1 MKNKKIF
8 VLIFILF
15 MIVFPYFNKIYVFAD
30 DNNAFL
36 GGLFGVFGNIFDL
49 KKIFTE
55 ALAGFFV
62 FIFQIIHSI
71 LWFLNWLL
79 SVIVDIVSNLDPFY
93 KVNNQNPPVK
103 AIWSVL
109 VYFSY
114 IIIVFSA
121 LLAAYEWLFG
131 NDVSAKRLIFNLIIV
146 ALIINFTYVLA
157 EAAFEIV
164 KKIEDGL
171 VGKSIQ
177 DVSNSDKKIGIGT
190 FVMNSLW
197 QFDLYGELKKIF
209 PSQGENWIEKLK
221 KISVSILLGGTVS
234 LLFPS
239 IAPFAILGTL
249 GSIMLNSYNLD
260 PNQWLGEVFT
270 SIFIVLTD
278 MVMFIILFVLA
289 VLYVMRYIIIIFLV
303 GISSIAVASLA
314 FPRFEKIEALRNIA
328 SRFNFFD
335 TWLNEFV
342 RWLLVIPIFV
352 ILVILGNTLKEN
364 TLGQIQLDQINQS
377 LNTIIQF
384 VIVLALLSGWYIM
397 SLIVA
402 NQLSGRV
409 GAVASATAT
418 GFLAGIGGL
427 AAAGIGL
434 GASRLFAPAISKMGK
449 FLENTGDK
457 LVSMGG
463 PGFFG
468 NMAFKLGTNMKQIG
482 KQYSELPY
490 KGDIEASKAAFNK
503 LLLRKSELEEQLK
516 IETDEKKKEN
526 LLKIRDETTDKIGKL
541 ITNLKNN
548 NLLFY
553 LSENIKNLDDKSFLA
568 LKKDP
573 KILSQLF
580 RNEKTKK
587 AILDRVKQLKD
598 TGLAEALETISEF
611 SDKDLK
617 NQVINSI
624 LESTNIGKK
633 SLGKIKEIIKDPEK
647 IEDLVDK
654 LSEDAKDNLIENI
667 SKFGFEDVNNILTN
681 LIQGQYK
688 KSSDILKKALISNID
703 KNFNEEK
710 VVQLISNFNK
720 NNFNQ
725 IPEDIKE
732 TLDKISKGLITNL
745 LQNSLTGFASLSESF
760 FKNSRNFKYFANI
773 YKNFEF
779 NESHLQ
785 DLLTSVDKVG
795 QRFIVNS
802 LKYNKIPI
810 DWNKIDRSK
819 LSPEISVLISSN
831 LQAEK
836 LNRSEKNT
844 DILWEQIMKQVEK
857 KEKEASLKEQQETS
871 QQSQKI
877 ELDIT

>member
-15 MIVFPYFNKIYVFAD
+15 MIVFPYFDKNYVFAD
-30 DNNAFL
+30 DFDIL
-36 GGLFGVFGNIFDL
+36 GF
-49 KKIFTE
+49 KKIFAE

-62 FIFQIIHSI
+62 LIFQVIHSI

-79 SVIVDIVSNLDPFY
+79 AVIVDLVSNLNPFY
-93 KVNNQNPPVK
+93 KVNNQDPPVK
-103 AIWSVL
+103 EIWSIL

-157 EAAFEIV
+157 KEAFEIV

-177 DVSNSDKKIGIGT
+177 DMSNPNNKIGVGT
-190 FVMNSLW
+190 FIFNSLW
-197 QFDLYGELKKIF
+197 QFDLYGALKEIF
-209 PSQGENWIEKLK
+209 SSHYQEKNLIEKFK
-221 KISVSILLGGTVS
+221 NISVSILLGGLSGAVA
-234 LLFPS
+234 LLFPPLV
-239 IAPFAILGTL
+239 PFAILAGV
-249 GSIMLNSYNLD
+249 GSIMLNKYNLD

-303 GISSIAVASLA
+303 GVSSIAVASLA

-328 SRFNFFD
+328 SRYNFFD

-352 ILVILGNTLKEN
+352 ILVILGNTLKTN
-364 TLGQIQLDQINQS
+364 TLGQISLDQTNQS

-397 SLIVA
+397 SLVVA
-402 NQLSGRV
+402 NQLSGRM
-409 GAVASATAT
+409 GKSASVTAT
-418 GFLAGIGGL
+418 GFLTGIGGL

-490 KGDIEASKAAFNK
+490 KGDIEASKAAFKK
-503 LLLRKSELEEQLK
+503 LLLDKSEFEEQLK
-516 IETDEKKKEN
+516 RETDEKKKQEI
-526 LLKIRDETTDKIGKL
+526 LKKKDETTEKIDKL
-541 ITNLKNN
+541 ITDLQNR
-548 NLLFY
+548 NLLPY
-553 LSENIKNLDDKSFLA
+553 LSEDIKNLDDKSLIA
-568 LKKDP
+568 LHKDP
-573 KILSQLF
+573 KILSKLYG
-580 RNEKTKK
+580 NEKTKK
-587 AILDRVKQLKD
+587 AMLDRVSQLKD
-598 TGLAEALETISEF
+598 PGLAEVLETISEF
-611 SDKDLK
+611 SDKDYKDLK
-617 NQVINSI
+617 NQGINSI
-624 LESTNIGKK
+624 LESQNKGKK
-633 SLGKIKEIIKDPEK
+633 TSRKFKEIIIKNPEK
-647 IEDLVDK
+647 IENLVDN
-654 LSEDAKDNLIENI
+654 LSEDNKDELIEII
-667 SKFGFEDVNNILTN
+667 SKFDFEDVQDIFNN
-681 LIQGQYK
+681 LIQGKYK
-688 KSSDILKKALISNID
+688 KSLDILNKALISNID
-703 KNFNEEK
+703 KNFNVEK
-710 VVQLISNFNK
+710 VAQLMSNFDK
-720 NNFNQ
+720 NTFNQ
-725 IPEDIKE
+725 ISDELKE
-732 TLDKISKGLITNL
+732 VLDKKSKGLIKSL
-745 LQNSLTGFASLSESF
+745 LQNSLIGFASLPEF
-760 FKNSRNFKYFANI
+760 FQNSRNSPYFAKI
-773 YKNFEF
+773 YKNFGF
-779 NESHLQ
+779 NETHLE

-802 LKYNKIPI
+802 VKYNKIPV
-810 DWNKIDRSK
+810 DFNKLDRSK
-819 LSPEISVLISSN
+819 LSPEISALISSN
-831 LQAEK
+831 LSAEK
-836 LNRSEKNT
+836 LNRSEKNI
-844 DILWEQIMKQVEK
+844 DILFEQITKRVEEKVK
-857 KEKEASLKEQQETS
+857 KTSLKEQQEIS
-871 QQSQKI
+871 QQPKKI
-877 ELDIT
+877 EIDIT